1 MKQESSYPNA
11 YYRVSVKAVIKDGD
25 DRILLV
31 REHNDYRVLPG
42 GGIDH
47 GETIEQALQ
56 REIAEEVGDDIRVC
70 GAKNIGVKTFYT
82 RTHKAWFMWLIFE
95 VQLEDIDKIKI
106 SDSVEFIEVN
116 ALKDSEYESERNLYK
131 LLASASTLS
140 S

>member
-70 GAKNIGVKTFYT
+70 GAKNIGVNLSTHVPT
-82 RTHKAWFMWLIFE
+82 RRGLCGLFLRCSWKILIRLRYQI
-95 VQLEDIDKIKI
+95 VL
-106 SDSVEFIEVN
+106 
-116 ALKDSEYESERNLYK
+116 NL
-131 LLASASTLS
+131 
-140 S
+140 